1 MFMFNSA
8 SRLHIPGQLRSALR
22 TSIAAYAFSALA
34 FGVALADE
42 SPGLG
47 EPLSADAVAEL
58 NYVVMP
64 DGSGLPVGGG
74 SAVEGQRVFET
85 HCIACHGEAGE
96 GGINDRLAG
105 GHGSLA
111 SAAPVR
117 TVGSYWP
124 HATTVFDY
132 VRRAMPYQQPDLL
145 SDDDVYAVT
154 AYLLYVNGIV
164 EEDERLDAES
174 LPAVRMP
181 NQDGFTWAWRPDA
194 SAAEN

>member
-1 MFMFNSA
+1 MFTFDQFRRPRA
-8 SRLHIPGQLRSALR
+8 
-22 TSIAAYAFSALA
+22 ALA
-34 FGVALADE
+34 GVIALTVAAGAATVHADE
-42 SPGLG
+42 SPDLG
-47 EPLSADAVAEL
+47 EPLSAEAIAEL

-64 DGSGLPVGGG
+64 DGSGLPDGAG
-74 SAVEGQRVFET
+74 SAVEGERVFET
-85 HCIACHGEAGE
+85 HCIACHGAGGE

-124 HATTVFDY
+124 HATTIFDY

-164 EEDERLDAES
+164 QKDERMSADA
-174 LPAVRMP
+174 LPKVRMP
-181 NQDGFTWAWRPDA
+181 NQDGFSWAWQGADVA
-194 SAAEN
+194 SQN